1 MLLSVRVI
9 ARHNRCRTVVEL
21 LLKVALAPGL
31 VVLVTLASR
40 RWGDTIGG
48 IIIAVPLVAGPI
60 LLILGVDHGAAF
72 VHRAAAAALL
82 GIVAVGAFCIGCGRA
97 LRLGWGIAVGLG
109 WLVYGLV
116 TAALAGV
123 EPTVWIGL
131 PAALAAIAA
140 ARWLVGAPCSDAQ
153 TSADPPSWDLP
164 ARAAATAVLVVAL
177 TSSSSTL
184 GPSVSGLLTPF
195 PVATSV
201 VVAFTLSQ
209 SGRDAAIRTLRGYLT
224 GLPGFA
230 AFFVIV
236 ALLT

>member
-1 MLLSVRVI
+1 ML
-9 ARHNRCRTVVEL
+9 EL

-31 VVLVTLASR
+31 VVLATLASR

-48 IIIAVPLVAGPI
+48 MIIAVPIVAGPI
-60 LLILGVDHGAAF
+60 LLILGLDDGAAF

-82 GIVAVGAFCIGCGRA
+82 GIVAVGAFCIVCGRA
-97 LRLGWGIAVGLG
+97 LRLGWGIAVGAG
-109 WLVYGLV
+109 WLAYGLATV
-116 TAALAGV
+116 LLAGV
-123 EPTVWIGL
+123 RATVWIGL

-140 ARWLVGAPCSDAQ
+140 ARWLLDAPSSNAGV
-153 TSADPPSWDLP
+153 SADPPAWDLP
-164 ARAAATAVLVVAL
+164 ARAAATAALVVAL
-177 TSSSSTL
+177 TSSSSAL

-201 VVAFTLSQ
+201 VVAFTRSQ

-236 ALLT
+236 ALLA

>member
-1 MLLSVRVI
+1 LLLLVRSGTML
-9 ARHNRCRTVVEL
+9 EL

-48 IIIAVPLVAGPI
+48 IIIAVPIVAGPI

-72 VHRAAAAALL
+72 VHRAAQAALL
-82 GIVAVGAFCIGCGRA
+82 GIVAVGAFCIVCGRA
-97 LRLGWGIAVGLG
+97 LRLGWGVAVGLG
-109 WLVYGLV
+109 WVGYGLI

-123 EPTVWIGL
+123 QPTMWIGL
-131 PAALAAIAA
+131 PAALAAITA
-140 ARWLVGAPCSDAQ
+140 ARWLIGAPGSDARA
-153 TSADPPSWDLP
+153 SADPPSWDLP
-164 ARAAATAVLVVAL
+164 ARAGAAALLVVAL
-177 TSSSSTL
+177 TSSSSAL

-201 VVAFTLSQ
+201 VVAFTLQQ